1 MIITPA
7 PTGATLLID
16 ALAAQ
21 GVDTIFCVPG
31 ESYLAAMNAL
41 YDRRDKI
48 QLVVCRHEGSAT
60 FMAEAHAKASGRP
73 GVCFVTRAPGATQA
87 SIGLH
92 TAHQDSTPLILFIGQ
107 VSRDFMEREAFQEV
121 DYRRMFEPV
130 TKWVAQIDEPTRISE
145 MVSRAFHVA
154 LSGRRGPVVLALP
167 EDVLCALV
175 SPMHCIAKAAIAPEV
190 SPRPS
195 DVARL
200 LALLDNAK
208 QPLVILGG
216 SGWNQ
221 TAVDEMGSF
230 LRAAGLP
237 VACSFRRQDL
247 FDNLDSQY
255 VGVLGLGAD
264 PTLQK
269 AVKESDLL
277 ILIGARMGEVPSAG
291 YTLIDSPQPS
301 QVLVHAMPCAQ
312 ELGRVYRPDLA
323 MLTTMPALAHELAS
337 LNLAP
342 DLKHRLEPWVQTL
355 HENYKCFSAPT
366 TRPIAVA
373 DSLTKDDVKAVD
385 MGAIWRVL
393 REQLPTDVVIT
404 NGAGNYTA
412 WAHRHH
418 RYKRFGSQ
426 IAPTSGAMGYGLPAA
441 IGAKLARPARPVL
454 CLAGDGCFMM
464 SSHELATAVKL
475 KLPIVIVVFDNQ
487 MYGTIRMHQEKWF
500 PERVYCTDLDNPDFV
515 ALARAF
521 GAHAQLVESAEQLCE
536 AILVGF
542 EANRPTLLHV
552 RTDPEQISPSDSIT
566 SIRQSTVSRTPKLA
580 EVALQVTQA

>member
-1 MIITPA
+1 MKTNSA
-7 PTGATLLID
+7 VTGATLLID

-21 GVDTIFCVPG
+21 GVNTIFCVPG
-31 ESYLAAMNAL
+31 ESYLAAVNAL
-41 YDRRDKI
+41 YDHRDDI

-60 FMAEAHAKASGRP
+60 FMAEAHAKASDRP

-130 TKWVAQIDEPTRISE
+130 TKWVAQIDDPARVPE

-167 EDVLCALV
+167 EDVLSAQV
-175 SPMHCIAKAAIAPEV
+175 SPIPRIAKAAIAPEV
-190 SPRPS
+190 PPSAS
-195 DVARL
+195 DVSRL
-200 LALLDNAK
+200 VALLDHAER
-208 QPLVILGG
+208 PLVILGG

-221 TAVDEMGSF
+221 TAVDQMGSF

-255 VGVLGLGAD
+255 VGVLGLGTD
-264 PTLQK
+264 PALHR

-277 ILIGARMGEVPSAG
+277 LLIGARMGEVPSAG
-291 YTLIDSPQPS
+291 YTLIDSPQPV
-301 QVLVHAMPCAQ
+301 QVLVHAMPCAE
-312 ELGRVYRPDLA
+312 ELGRVYRPDLS
-323 MLTTMPALAHELAS
+323 MLTTMPALAYELAA
-337 LNLAP
+337 LTLAP
-342 DLKHRLEPWVQTL
+342 DLKSRLLPWVQTL
-355 HENYKCFSAPT
+355 HEGYERFSAPT
-366 TRPIAVA
+366 PPA
-373 DSLTKDDVKAVD
+373 KASVQGLSPEGYSTVD
-385 MGAIWRVL
+385 MGAIWHVL
-393 REQLPTDVVIT
+393 RDQLPADVVIT

-418 RYKRFGSQ
+418 RYKCFGSQ

-500 PERVYCTDLDNPDFV
+500 PERVYGTDLENPDFV
-515 ALARAF
+515 ALAHAF
-521 GAHAQLVESAEQLCE
+521 GAHAQLVESAEKLME
-536 AILVGF
+536 AILIGF
-542 EANRPTLLHV
+542 KANRPTLLHV
-552 RTDPEQISPSDSIT
+552 RTDPEQIGPGGSIT
-566 SIRQSTVSRTPKLA
+566 AIRKSTISKTPA
-580 EVALQVTQA
+580 SAGDTQQA

>member
-1 MIITPA
+1 MNSNPA
-7 PTGATLLID
+7 PTGASLLVD
-16 ALAAQ
+16 ALVAQ
-21 GVDTIFCVPG
+21 GVDTVFCVPG

-41 YDRRDKI
+41 YDHRDTVE
-48 QLVVCRHEGSAT
+48 LVVCRHEGSAT

-130 TKWVAQIDEPTRISE
+130 TKWVAQIGDPARVPE

-167 EDVLCALV
+167 EDVLSAAV
-175 SPMHCIAKAAIAPEV
+175 SSSVVTAKAATVPEV
-190 SPRPS
+190 PPS
-195 DVARL
+195 AGDLVRL
-200 LALLDNAK
+200 LGLLEKAER
-208 QPLVILGG
+208 PLVILGG
-216 SGWNQ
+216 SGW
-221 TAVDEMGSF
+221 TPSAVDDMASF
-230 LRAAGLP
+230 LHATGLP

-247 FDNLDSQY
+247 FDNLDAQY

-264 PTLQK
+264 TALHK
-269 AVKESDLL
+269 AVKQSDLL
-277 ILIGARMGEVPSAG
+277 LLLGARMGEVPSAG

-312 ELGRVYRPDLA
+312 ELGRVYRPDLS
-323 MLTTMPALAHELAS
+323 MLTTMPALAHELAA
-337 LNLAP
+337 LKAAP
-342 DLKHRLEPWVQTL
+342 DLKRRLQSWVQSL
-355 HENYKCFSAPT
+355 RDSYVRFSTPALAPE
-366 TRPIAVA
+366 AA
-373 DSLTKDDVKAVD
+373 TKGMVD
-385 MGAIWRVL
+385 MGAIWSVL
-393 REQLPTDVVIT
+393 REQLPDDVVIT

-412 WAHRHH
+412 WAHRFY
-418 RYKRFGSQ
+418 RYKCFGSQ

-441 IGAKLARPARPVL
+441 IGAKLARPERPVL

-475 KLPIVIVVFDNQ
+475 RLPIVILVLDNQ

-500 PERVYCTDLDNPDFV
+500 PERVYGTDLDNPDFV

-521 GAHAQLVESAEQLCE
+521 GAHGQLIESAEQLM
-536 AILVGF
+536 AAVLAGF
-542 EANRPTLLHV
+542 EADRPTLLHV
-552 RTDPEQISPSDSIT
+552 RTDPERISPGGTIST
-566 SIRQSTVSRTPKLA
+566 IRQASLA
-580 EVALQVTQA
+580 A